1 MVAPSDTPVVLSPVV
16 NPFWSESA
24 RDEAMLRA
32 IRPAD
37 LPDSSPELR
46 PAEAGVVSPPKEE
59 GLEAVRMLFQGLVS
73 ENARLWSE
81 RDAWQQGQRSGGW
94 PAPPTSWHSPSSGF
108 GGQGQP
114 HGERGFV
121 GSMFDVMRTLMGA
134 QRGRKEEGL
143 LGALCA
149 DPEREE
155 LFSRDLQ
162 VQGQGEGQGQ
172 GVVLREMGEV

>member
-1 MVAPSDTPVVLSPVV
+1 
-16 NPFWSESA
+16 
-24 RDEAMLRA
+24 
-32 IRPAD
+32 
-37 LPDSSPELR
+37 
-46 PAEAGVVSPPKEE
+46 
-59 GLEAVRMLFQGLVS
+59 
-73 ENARLWSE
+73 
-81 RDAWQQGQRSGGW
+81 
-94 PAPPTSWHSPSSGF
+94 
-108 GGQGQP
+108 
-114 HGERGFV
+114 
-121 GSMFDVMRTLMGA
+121 MFDVMRTLMGA